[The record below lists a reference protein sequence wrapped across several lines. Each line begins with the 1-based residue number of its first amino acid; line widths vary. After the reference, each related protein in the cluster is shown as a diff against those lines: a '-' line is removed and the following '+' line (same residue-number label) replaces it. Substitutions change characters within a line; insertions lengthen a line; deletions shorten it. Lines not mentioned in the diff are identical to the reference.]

1 MAEAILDRP
10 SKKKVTEP
18 RRVSIETY
26 YELEEKSLTKN
37 EYHNGIILKMAGGT
51 YTHDTLSVKTG
62 ALLINFVEEHDLNFR
77 VNGSDLKIRI
87 EDYDKVLYSDALVIS
102 DDPRFFNNREDTITN
117 PLVIVEVLSNST
129 KKFDKTT
136 KFDMYRSLDS
146 FKEYVLIHQDRKHV
160 VVYSK
165 QEDGSWILRDYKGD
179 DTAILYHLEN
189 CPLPLKRLYRG
200 INV

>member
-51 YTHDTLSVKTG
+51 LDHDSLTLKSG
-62 ALLINFVEEHDLNFR
+62 ALLLFFVEDNNLNYR
-77 VNGSDLKIRI
+77 VNSSDLKIRI
-87 EDYDKVLYSDALVIS
+87 EDYDKIVYPDALVIS
-102 DDPRFFNNREDTITN
+102 GKAQFYNNRKDTITN
-117 PLVIVEVLSNST
+117 PLVIVEVLSDST

-200 INV
+200 INL

>member
-1 MAEAILDRP
+1 MAEAILETP

-51 YTHDTLSVKTG
+51 LDHDSLTLKSG
-62 ALLINFVEEHDLNFR
+62 ALLLFFVEENDLNYR
-77 VNGSDLKIRI
+77 VNSSDLKIRI
-87 EDYDKVLYSDALVIS
+87 EDYDKIVYPDALVIS
-102 DDPRFFNNREDTITN
+102 GKAQLYNNRKDTITN
-117 PLVIVEVLSNST
+117 PLLIVEVLSDST

-136 KFDMYRSLDS
+136 KFDMYRTLDS
-146 FKEYVLIHQDRKHV
+146 FKEYVLIHQDRKFV
-160 VVYSK
+160 SVYSK
-165 QEDGSWILRDYKGD
+165 QEDGSWILRDYKGN
-179 DTAILYHLEN
+179 DTAILYHLEK
-189 CPLPLKRLYRG
+189 CPLPLNRLYRG